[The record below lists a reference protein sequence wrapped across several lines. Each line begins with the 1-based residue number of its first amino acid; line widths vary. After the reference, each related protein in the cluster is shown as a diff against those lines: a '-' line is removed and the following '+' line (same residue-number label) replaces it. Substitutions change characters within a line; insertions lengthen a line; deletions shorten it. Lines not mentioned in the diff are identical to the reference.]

1 MADTATYVVL
11 VGVQGSGKGTQAK
24 ILSEQLNIPHVSTGD
39 LFREMKTLDTPLA
52 REIQALM
59 NDGKLI
65 SDDITIQVVRERLS
79 KSDAANGAILD
90 GFPRTKP
97 QAEALDALLAEF
109 KSQLKTVLHF
119 KLAKELAV
127 ERIANRWVCS
137 LDKGHDYNLKM
148 KPPQVEGHCD
158 IDNAPL
164 VKRPDDTPEAAEVR
178 ISIYLA
184 ETAPLLDYYRQRGIL
199 CEIDADQ
206 PVGTVTAE
214 LITCMAH

>member
-1 MADTATYVVL
+1 MAETATYIVL

-24 ILSEQLNIPHVSTGD
+24 VLVDQLKIPHVSTGD

-59 NDGKLI
+59 KDGKLI
-65 SDDITIQVVRERLS
+65 SDEITIQVVRERLT
-79 KSDAANGAILD
+79 KGDAIGGVILD

-97 QAEALDALLAEF
+97 QAEALDSLLTEF
-109 KSQLKTVLHF
+109 KSKLTSVLHF

-127 ERIANRWVCS
+127 ERIVNRRVCS
-137 LDKGHDYNLKM
+137 LDKSHDYNLKT

-158 IDNAPL
+158 FDNAPL
-164 VKRPDDTPEAAEVR
+164 IQRPDDTPEAAEVR
-178 ISIYLA
+178 INTYLA

-199 CEIDADQ
+199 CEIEANQ
-206 PVGTVTAE
+206 PVDGVTADLMKCLE
-214 LITCMAH
+214 R